1 MNACY
6 LSQNIQDD
14 LSEVFYRVNSDVNGN
29 PRYVIHFLAFISDD
43 EIRNTL
49 RGDIDG
55 QYKLAH
61 KRALKL
67 GYSKYR
73 GKAFGGCFVGSSY
86 NLENDAERI
95 IDLRDGT
102 NLYDHAA

>member
-1 MNACY
+1 MSKCY
-6 LSQNIQDD
+6 LSENIQAK
-14 LSEVFYRVNSDVNGN
+14 LGTSFYRTTNDAYGN
-29 PRYVIHFLAFISDD
+29 PRYVIHFLAFISLD
-43 EIRNTL
+43 EVCNTL

-73 GKAFGGCFVGSSY
+73 GKAFGGCFVGQSY

-102 NLYDHAA
+102 NLYSHAA